1 MEERQFRIVLTILA
15 LTAVAVLA
23 VGIVSLSTDNM
34 TGGRMLVR
42 DIFQL
47 VGMGLLPAAAIGLWS
62 WRTRCFWT
70 LGLATAVALLGAL
83 PDGLSAAVWCSFPHL
98 ATILLVAEQHYAR
111 KEAEAKAEAEH
122 GSDAQR

>member
-1 MEERQFRIVLTILA
+1 MEERQFRIVLTVLA

-23 VGIVSLSTDNM
+23 VGIVSVSTDNM
-34 TGGRMLVR
+34 TGRILVR

-47 VGMGLLPAAAIGLWS
+47 VGMGLLPVAAIGLWS
-62 WRTRCFWT
+62 WRPWGFWT

-98 ATILLVAEQHYAR
+98 ATILLVAEHHYAR
-111 KEAEAKAEAEH
+111 KEAEAEAEH
-122 GSDAQR
+122 SSDAQR